1 MKGQK
6 PGSWPGVHGA
16 SDWTLDPRQDL
27 ASGAFRV
34 KSRINL
40 RDTWSKRQAGAMRPV
55 RRAGWVWAES
65 CAPAAKS
72 CVG

>member
-40 RDTWSKRQAGAMRPV
+40 RDTWSKRQAGAMIPV
-55 RRAGWVWAES
+55 FRAGLAWTAG

-72 CVG
+72 SAG